1 MANITKR
8 ISKKGVVSYRI
19 KVSLGYNEFH
29 KQITKSFTWTPD
41 PGMTDRQI
49 KKELQRQAA
58 ILESESERIPK
69 ITRRVKFRE
78 LSEEWL
84 AFVEQTGEMKTS
96 SLERIKGLRAR
107 TYKALGNLYVDEITY
122 RIIQKF
128 ILSLSKA
135 GTNSTT
141 GGGLSEK
148 TQKHYVNYISDVMK
162 YAMKCELIPKNPCV
176 GITVAKTG
184 KREREAYD
192 VSEEADILRSLT
204 EENAPLK
211 YRAFF
216 ALAVYCG
223 FRRSEIMGLEWK
235 DIDFENKVISIV
247 RTSQYRGKNT
257 GIYTDTPKTKN
268 SERHIVVTDTILDIL
283 EKLRMEQIGQKIHC
297 GDQWVNTDRLFT
309 QWNGKPMSP
318 NTPYVFLQKF
328 CEQHD
333 IPFKGV
339 HSFRHAFATN
349 LIASNEVDIRTVS
362 ALMGHSQTSTTL
374 NIYAHEVKKASA
386 RGMQIMADLVEKA
399 ANNDHE

>member
-58 ILESESERIPK
+58 ILESESDRIPK

-107 TYKALGNLYVDEITY
+107 TYKAIGNLYVDEITY
-122 RIIQKF
+122 RMIQQF

-162 YAMKCELIPKNPCV
+162 YAVKCELIPKNPCV

-184 KREREAYD
+184 KRERDAYD
-192 VSEEADILRSLT
+192 VSEEADILRSLA
-204 EENAPLK
+204 EEDAPLK
-211 YRAFF
+211 YQAFF

-235 DIDFENKVISIV
+235 DIDFGNKVISVV

-268 SERHIVVTDTILDIL
+268 SERHIVVTDAILDIL
-283 EKLRMEQIGQKIHC
+283 EKLRMEQIGQRIHC
-297 GDQWVNTDRLFT
+297 GDQWVKTDRLFT
-309 QWNGKPMSP
+309 QWNGKPMNP

-328 CEQHD
+328 CDRND

-386 RGMQIMADLVEKA
+386 KGMQIMANLVDNA
-399 ANNDHE
+399 VNNDHE